1 MLSYSSSLC
10 FLWWYVFALGSLNH
24 HISVPLRIR
33 LYLPSVCFI
42 FCLSSQ
48 SICPSILSVCLCIWS
63 IHPFYIQS
71 ACLSIQSTYLYIHP
85 SSHPVYQFYLS
96 IHSVYL
102 YIHPFYLPI
111 HSISSLSI
119 HPFCLSTQSILSICP
134 FYLCIQSIYLSI
146 LSPVCLSSSLYIY
159 PSIHSSSL
167 PVYPSSLCIHPSI
180 HPICF
185 SIYHVYNLSCIY
197 MYVCAQSC
205 LTHCDHVNYSLP
217 GSSVHGISQARILE
231 WVAMPSS
238 RGSSRCRD
246 QACVSRVYCI
256 KSEFLPHWAI
266 QAIYLPFL
274 SSMYLW
280 SFICPSCLPSSIY
293 ISKSIV
299 YHLSSLPSSVYPWSV
314 YLLSTYHLFIYF
326 LCIICVCLSTFQ
338 CVYLSI
344 HIYLLSKID
353 FFIIYHLFLSMYL
366 LCICLSMKL
375 KFETVSRSVVSD
387 SLWPH
392 GM

>member
-1 MLSYSSSLC
+1 MSVSSSV
-10 FLWWYVFALGSLNH
+10 YPASLSVH
-24 HISVPLRIR
+24 PFYLSAYPSGLSIRSISS
-33 LYLPSVCFI
+33 LPVYP
-42 FCLSSQ
+42 SSLPIYTSTHPAIPSIN
-48 SICPSILSVCLCIWS
+48 SICPSILSICI
-63 IHPFYIQS
+63 
-71 ACLSIQSTYLYIHP
+71 
-85 SSHPVYQFYLS
+85 
-96 IHSVYL
+96 
-102 YIHPFYLPI
+102 PI

-256 KSEFLPHWAI
+256 KSEFLPH
-266 QAIYLPFL
+266 
-274 SSMYLW
+274 
-280 SFICPSCLPSSIY
+280 
-293 ISKSIV
+293 
-299 YHLSSLPSSVYPWSV
+299 
-314 YLLSTYHLFIYF
+314 
-326 LCIICVCLSTFQ
+326 
-338 CVYLSI
+338 
-344 HIYLLSKID
+344 
-353 FFIIYHLFLSMYL
+353 
-366 LCICLSMKL
+366 
-375 KFETVSRSVVSD
+375 
-387 SLWPH
+387 
-392 GM
+392 